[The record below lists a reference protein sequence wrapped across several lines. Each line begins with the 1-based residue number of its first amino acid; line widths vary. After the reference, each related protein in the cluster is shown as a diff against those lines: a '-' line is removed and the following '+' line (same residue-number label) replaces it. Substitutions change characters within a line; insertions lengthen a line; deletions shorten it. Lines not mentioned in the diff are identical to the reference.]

1 LDISSAK
8 RENNRKIN
16 WVCRFFSLYRSQASK
31 FSSIMIKKIL
41 ILVILSFIL
50 KNEANAQQRLLSKV
64 TVNGFYTTTLDVVLD
79 SLIKKHN
86 LKIVFDR
93 KIAESK
99 LISERFN
106 DIPLNLALK
115 TLCQAAD
122 LHYWVEPDATIYI
135 VKSPEDVRALQRAQK
150 TQQLNNNQLVRTIT
164 QEKTDTLKRNGKSL
178 LKSFKLT
185 GRIVDQLTGES
196 LPGAIVAIENTSIRA
211 TSNADGYFTLVNI
224 PADTCV
230 IASSY
235 VGYLSDRLTLTN
247 VNPSRIL
254 NIGLSIA
261 RNNLEEVTIKSKK
274 NDGIMST
281 DKRKVSVLQI
291 SPAKLAELPNLGEKD
306 ILRSFQLMPG
316 VSASNESS
324 SGAYV
329 RGGTPDQNLVLFDGF
344 TVYQVDHLYGFF
356 SAFNSNAVK
365 DVQLFKGGFSA
376 KYGGRL
382 SSVTEIAGKEG
393 TKKDWNVGGDL
404 SLLSANIYLETPVK
418 NNGSFLLALRK
429 SYQGPLYNKIFSQF
443 NKTSTITAGPGG
455 GGRGGFGGAQAAT
468 TPTSYFYDLNA
479 KYTLNLGSKDLLAWS
494 IYQGNDDLDN
504 SRTINIPSFLS
515 TSTSISPKTTDKTNY
530 GNLGSSMKWSRRWN
544 SDLYS
549 NTLISYSTYH
559 SDRDRTNTI
568 GITNADG
575 TESEVS
581 TGTIEHNNLKD
592 WSFKSDWEYQIN
604 NKTKFLFGAYGS
616 AQNVTYK
623 YSQNDT
629 STLINQ
635 NNKAKTAT
643 AYAEGEF
650 NPWEKLQLK
659 AGVRETYY
667 QQTGKTYFEPR
678 FSGSYLLT
686 DRFTIK
692 AATGKFYQ
700 FINRVVRED
709 ILSGSRDFWVLANG
723 TSIPVGS
730 ANHYI
735 AGFSYETNKYLFD
748 VEGYY
753 KTLNGLTEYS
763 QRLSGNRMSSTLEE
777 HFYNGKGYT
786 SGVEFLAQK
795 KAGKY
800 TGWISYTMA
809 IARNQFNDYGLSYY
823 SANQDA
829 RNEFKS
835 INMYKLGNWT
845 FSATWIFA
853 TGKPYTAPVASY
865 TIDNA
870 SGNSRTYLTIS
881 GKNTERMPAYHRLD
895 LAATL
900 DLIKIDN
907 RKTGSISFSLFNVY
921 NRTNVW
927 YKEYT
932 IYNNQVITTN
942 VNYLGFTPNITL
954 SLKWK

>member
-1 LDISSAK
+1 MI
-8 RENNRKIN
+8 RKILLLFALTTIFLH
-16 WVCRFFSLYRSQASK
+16 V
-31 FSSIMIKKIL
+31 
-41 ILVILSFIL
+41 
-50 KNEANAQQRLLSKV
+50 NAQQRLLSKI
-64 TVNGFYTTTLDVVLD
+64 TVNGFYTSTLDVVLD
-79 SLIKKHN
+79 SLVSQYH
-86 LKIVFDR
+86 LKIIFDR
-93 KIAESK
+93 NLAEKK
-99 LISERFN
+99 LISEHFN
-106 DIPLNLALK
+106 DIPLQLALK
-115 TLCQAAD
+115 TLCKSAE
-122 LHYWVEPDATIYI
+122 LNYWVEPNGTIYI
-135 VKSPEDVRALQRAQK
+135 LRTPDEVRSLQRAEQNAKRPDNQILK
-150 TQQLNNNQLVRTIT
+150 TVTTEQVDTIRRGGKINRTA
-164 QEKTDTLKRNGKSL
+164 
-178 LKSFKLT
+178 FKLI
-185 GRIVDQLTGES
+185 GQVVDQMNGES
-196 LPGAIVAIENTSIRA
+196 LPGAVVRIENTNLRA
-211 TSNADGYFTLVNI
+211 TTNADGFFTMNNI

-230 IASSY
+230 ISASY
-235 VGYLSDRLTLTN
+235 VGYLTDRRALSSIDPNKILTL
-247 VNPSRIL
+247 
-254 NIGLSIA
+254 GLTIT
-261 RNNLEEVTIKSKK
+261 RNNLEEITIKGSK

-356 SAFNSNAVK
+356 SAFNSNAIK

-382 SSVTEIAGKEG
+382 SSVTELTGKEG
-393 TKKDWNVGGDL
+393 TKKEWNLGGDL
-404 SLLSANIYLETPVK
+404 SLLSANIYFETPVK
-418 NNGSFLLALRK
+418 KNGSFLFAARK

-443 NKTSTITAGPGG
+443 NKTSTVTAGPGG
-455 GGRGGFGGAQAAT
+455 RGFGGAQAST

-479 KYTLNLGSKDLLAWS
+479 KYTLNLSQKDLLSWS
-494 IYQGNDDLDN
+494 IYQGDDDLDN
-504 SRTINIPSFLS
+504 SRTINIPSFLNS
-515 TSTSISPKTTDKTNY
+515 SSSSISPKTTDKTSY

-549 NTLISYSTYH
+549 NTLASYSTYH
-559 SDRDRTNTI
+559 SNRDRTNTI
-568 GITNADG
+568 GITNEDG
-575 TESEVS
+575 TESEFTS
-581 TGTIEHNNLKD
+581 GTIERNNLKD

-604 NKTKFLFGAYGS
+604 NKIKLLFGANAT

-629 STLINQ
+629 SVLIDQ
-635 NNKAKTAT
+635 YRKAKTAL

-650 NPWEKLQLK
+650 NPGEKLQFK
-659 AGVRETYY
+659 AGLRETYY
-667 QQTGKTYFEPR
+667 SETGKTYFEPR
-678 FSGSYLLT
+678 FSGSYTLT

-723 TSIPVGS
+723 NSIPVGS

-763 QRLSGNRMSSTLEE
+763 QRLSGNRMASTLEE

-786 SGVEFLAQK
+786 AGVEFLAQK

-800 TGWISYTMA
+800 TGWISYTLA
-809 IARNQFNDYGLSYY
+809 TARNQFNDYGTDYY
-823 SANQDA
+823 AANQDA

-835 INMYKLGNWT
+835 VNMYKLGNWT

-853 TGKPYTAPVASY
+853 TGKPYTAPIASY

-870 SGNSRTYLTIS
+870 SGASKTFLTIS

>member
-1 LDISSAK
+1 
-8 RENNRKIN
+8 
-16 WVCRFFSLYRSQASK
+16 
-31 FSSIMIKKIL
+31 MTKKIL
-41 ILVILSFIL
+41 ITLLFALILL
-50 KNEANAQQRLLSKV
+50 KYADAQQRLLSKV
-64 TVNGFYTTTLDVVLD
+64 TVTGFYTTSLDVVLD
-79 SLIKKHN
+79 SLIKDHH
-86 LKIVFDR
+86 LKILFDR
-93 KIAESK
+93 KLAEK
-99 LISERFN
+99 QLISEHFN
-106 DIPLNLALK
+106 ETPLNLVLK
-115 TLCQAAD
+115 TLCKSAE
-122 LHYWVEPDATIYI
+122 LHYWVEPDGAIYL
-135 VKSPEDVRALQRAQK
+135 VRTPEEVRSLQRAQRASLPVN
-150 TQQLNNNQLVRTIT
+150 TQTVRTLTSIKIDSIRK
-164 QEKTDTLKRNGKSL
+164 EGKKGI
-178 LKSFKLT
+178 LKSFRLN
-185 GRIVDQLTGES
+185 GRVVDQLSGES
-196 LPGAIVAIENTSIRA
+196 LPGAVVNIENTAIR
-211 TSNADGYFTLVNI
+211 TTTNADGYFTLTQI
-224 PADTCV
+224 PAATCV
-230 IASSY
+230 IATFY
-235 VGYLSDRLTLTN
+235 VGYLSDRLALTS
-247 VNPSRIL
+247 VNPNEIL
-254 NIGLSIA
+254 TIGLSAA
-261 RNNLEEVTIKSKK
+261 RNNLEEITVKSKK

-316 VSASNESS
+316 ISASNESS

-365 DVQLFKGGFSA
+365 DVLLYKGGFSA

-382 SSVTEIAGKEG
+382 SSVTEITGKEG

-404 SLLSANIYLETPVK
+404 SLLSANVYVETPVRK
-418 NNGSFLLALRK
+418 SGSFLLALRK

-443 NKTSTITAGPGG
+443 NKTTTATIGPGG
-455 GGRGGFGGAQAAT
+455 GRGPGGGAQATT

-479 KYTLNLGSKDLLAWS
+479 KYTLNLGKKDLLAWS
-494 IYQGNDDLDN
+494 IYQGDDDLDN
-504 SRTINIPSFLS
+504 SRTINIPSFLNTTNS
-515 TSTSISPKTTDKTNY
+515 SISPSVTDKTTY

-549 NTLISYSTYH
+549 NTLVSYSSYH
-559 SDRDRTNTI
+559 SDRDRTNTM
-568 GITNADG
+568 GVTNEDG
-575 TESEVS
+575 TEKSVS
-581 TGTIEHNNLKD
+581 TGTIERNRLKD
-592 WSFKSDWEYQIN
+592 WSFKSDWEYQVN
-604 NKTKFLFGAYGS
+604 NKIKFLFGGYGS
-616 AQNVTYK
+616 AQNVLYK

-629 STLINQ
+629 SVLIDQYKN
-635 NNKAKTAT
+635 AKTAT
-643 AYAEGEF
+643 VYGEGEF
-650 NPWEKLQLK
+650 SPWQKLQFK

-667 QQTGKTYFEPR
+667 SQTGKTYFEPR
-678 FSGSYLLT
+678 FSGTYLLT

-723 TSIPVGS
+723 SSIPVGN

-735 AGFSYETNKYLFD
+735 AGFSYETDKYLFD

-753 KTLNGLTEYS
+753 KTLNGLTEYA
-763 QRLSGNRMSSTLEE
+763 QRLTGNRMSSTLEE
-777 HFYNGKGYT
+777 HFYNGRGYT
-786 SGVEFLAQK
+786 SGVEFLLQK

-800 TGWISYTMA
+800 TGWLSYTMA
-809 IARNQFNDYGLSYY
+809 IARNQFNDYGSDYY

-835 INMYKLGNWT
+835 VNMYKLGNWT
-845 FSATWIFA
+845 FSATLIFA

-865 TIDNA
+865 TIDNVSGA
-870 SGNSRTYLTIS
+870 SRNYLTIS

>member
-1 LDISSAK
+1 M
-8 RENNRKIN
+8 
-16 WVCRFFSLYRSQASK
+16 V
-31 FSSIMIKKIL
+31 KKIL
-41 ILVILSFIL
+41 ILVILGFVL
-50 KNEANAQQRLLSKV
+50 QNKADAQQRLRSKI

-79 SLIKKHN
+79 SLVKQHQ

-93 KIAESK
+93 KLAASK
-99 LISERFN
+99 LISERF
-106 DIPLNLALK
+106 DDAPLDLVLK
-115 TLCQAAD
+115 TLCKSAE
-122 LHYWVEPDATIYI
+122 LHYWVEPDGTIYL
-135 VKSPEDVRALQRAQK
+135 VRDPDEVRALQRAQRS
-150 TQQLNNNQLVRTIT
+150 QLAAADQTIRIMT
-164 QEKTDTLKRNGKSL
+164 SEHTDTLRKSSKGI
-178 LKSFKLT
+178 LKLFKLT
-185 GRIVDQLTGES
+185 GRVVDQLTGES
-196 LPGAIVAIENTSIRA
+196 LPGAIVAIENSAIRA
-211 TSNADGYFTLVNI
+211 TSNSDGYFTLANI
-224 PADTCV
+224 PGDTCV
-230 IASSY
+230 LATAY
-235 VGYLSDRLTLTN
+235 VGYLSDRVTLKGVDPGKTLT
-247 VNPSRIL
+247 VA
-254 NIGLSIA
+254 LSIA

-316 VSASNESS
+316 ISASNESS

-382 SSVTEIAGKEG
+382 SSVTEITGKEG
-393 TKKDWNVGGDL
+393 TKKEWNLGGDL
-404 SLLSANIYLETPVK
+404 SLLSANVYLETPVK

-443 NKTSTITAGPGG
+443 NKTSTVTAGPGG
-455 GGRGGFGGAQAAT
+455 GGRGGFGGAQAQS

-479 KYTLNLGSKDLLAWS
+479 KYTLNLGAKDLLAWS
-494 IYQGNDDLDN
+494 VYQGDDDLDN
-504 SRTINIPSFLS
+504 SRTITIPSFLS
-515 TSTSISPKTTDKTNY
+515 TSSSISPKTTDQTTY

-549 NTLISYSTYH
+549 NTLLSYSTYH
-559 SDRDRTNTI
+559 SDRNRTNTI
-568 GITNADG
+568 GVTNEDG

-581 TGTIEHNNLKD
+581 TGTIEKNNLKD
-592 WSFKSDWEYQIN
+592 WSFKSDWEYQIS
-604 NKTKFLFGAYGS
+604 NKFKFLFGAYGS
-616 AQNVTYK
+616 SQNVTYK

-629 STLINQ
+629 ATLINQ
-635 NNKAKTAT
+635 NNKAQTAT
-643 AYAEGEF
+643 VYTEGEF
-650 NPWEKLQLK
+650 SPWDKLQLK
-659 AGVRETYY
+659 MGVRETYY
-667 QQTGKTYFEPR
+667 GQTGKTYFEPR

-723 TSIPVGS
+723 TSIPVGN

-763 QRLSGNRMSSTLEE
+763 QRLTGNRMASRLEE

-809 IARNQFNDYGLSYY
+809 IARNQFDSYGLNYY

-835 INMYKLGNWT
+835 VNMYKVGNWT
-845 FSATWIFA
+845 FSATLIFA

-865 TIDNA
+865 TLDNA

-881 GKNTERMPAYHRLD
+881 GKNTERMPSYHRLD

-907 RKTGSISFSLFNVY
+907 RKTGSISFSMFNVY